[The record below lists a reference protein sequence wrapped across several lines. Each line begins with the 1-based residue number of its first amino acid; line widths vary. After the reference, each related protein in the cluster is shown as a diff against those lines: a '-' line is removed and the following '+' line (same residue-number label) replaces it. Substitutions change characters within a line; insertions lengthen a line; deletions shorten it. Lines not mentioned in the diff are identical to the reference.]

1 MYKYSE
7 RKFDNNSINKDTL
20 VQQIVKMDVQGAYG
34 MHLQSQLQQQQKH
47 ESEVETCF

>member
-20 VQQIVKMDVQGAYG
+20 VQQIVKMDLQGAYG
-34 MHLQSQLQQQQKH
+34 MHLQSQWQQQH
-47 ESEVETCF
+47 ESEVETCS